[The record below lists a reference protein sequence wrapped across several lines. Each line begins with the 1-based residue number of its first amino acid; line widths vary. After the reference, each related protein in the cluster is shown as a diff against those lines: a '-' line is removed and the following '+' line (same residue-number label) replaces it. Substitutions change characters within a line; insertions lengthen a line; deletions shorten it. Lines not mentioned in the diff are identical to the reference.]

1 MFFLAVI
8 SQIQSVRCPGYDSFF
23 LAYDE
28 KLCRLLA
35 DMSSAEGL
43 GHERDRNRKP
53 RMKSLWYPDTLR
65 YVTLHFT
72 ICWQFPLF
80 EF

>member
-1 MFFLAVI
+1 MVFLAVI
-8 SQIQSVRCPGYDSFF
+8 SQIHSVRCPGYDSFF

-35 DMSSAEGL
+35 DMSLAEGL
-43 GHERDRNRKP
+43 AHERDRNRKL

-65 YVTLHFT
+65 YVTFYDLLAVPT
-72 ICWQFPLF
+72 V
-80 EF
+80 